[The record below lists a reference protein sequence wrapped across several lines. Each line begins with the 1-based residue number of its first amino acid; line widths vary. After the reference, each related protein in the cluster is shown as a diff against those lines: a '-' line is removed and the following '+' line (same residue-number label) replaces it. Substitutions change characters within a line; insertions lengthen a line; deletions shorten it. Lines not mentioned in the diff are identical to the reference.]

1 MRVRQHYDEELT
13 ALHHQ
18 LTDLGAMAVTAV
30 GRSLDALAHQN
41 IELARQIV
49 ADDKLADKA
58 ELDLHTRAVTLIAT
72 QQPVARDLRNILAA
86 IAAASELERIADY
99 AKGIAKLVIGPQGA
113 PPLQPPSELLQLG
126 ASAHAMLGHT
136 LAALADLNEGAAR
149 ALLNEEEQI
158 DRIYKPL
165 KTRLAGGLADS
176 PVGPARAA
184 DMLFIAHNLERI
196 ADRSTNIAERI
207 IYYASGENVALN
219 P

>member
-1 MRVRQHYDEELT
+1 MRVRQHYDDELA

-18 LTDLGAMAVTAV
+18 LTDLGAMASAAV
-30 GRSLDALAHQN
+30 ARSLNALAHQDG
-41 IELARQIV
+41 ELARQIM
-49 ADDKLADKA
+49 ADDKLVDKA
-58 ELDLHTRAVTLIAT
+58 EWDLHGRAVTLIAT

-86 IAAASELERIADY
+86 IAAASEIERIADY

-113 PPLQPPSELLQLG
+113 PPLQSPAELLQLG
-126 ASAHAMLGHT
+126 ASARAMFDHT
-136 LAALADLNEGAAR
+136 LAALSDLNEGAAR

-165 KTRLAGGLADS
+165 KAQLAGRLAES
-176 PVGPARAA
+176 PLGPARAA
-184 DMLFIAHNLERI
+184 DLLFIAHNLERI